1 MGSSSITLLRVPA
14 CVSIPP
20 QVSWPEG
27 TPGPP
32 PSPPVAPITV
42 PGCAT
47 LTRPPWSPTSCSA
60 PAASASTSAAY
71 GRCPPT
77 PNSPQGTIGSPPGTH
92 HHCHRH
98 HRGPRGSVRMRP
110 GRGWCFLLGFFC
122 TPSSPCSS
130 SLPSSASSL
139 PSLGCGRFLAPHP
152 QGLGP
157 SCWLSPKGSW
167 PGLRFGRP
175 PPHSLQQQTLLC
187 LPSQLPAPLVPQI
200 WQRVLL
206 PGPADTALLLLV
218 LGFPNPS
225 PSSPNSPSSPPPPQL
240 PADPPAAPL
249 PTAPNATRATSC
261 GTSAG
266 LDMASL
272 PTQPLCTEDV
282 PTGST
287 EEEEEMRI
295 EAEELQGA
303 TEGWRK
309 EPFGRAELVPA
320 GVCPPSPLPRDLR
333 VHLGPLLLPQPCL
346 CLCGTHS
353 PPLLLP
359 LAHLGDMGTP
369 GSPSQGCGSTLLQ
382 LPPCPRL
389 CGTLLPTGLPKPPVG
404 FFPLCQGSFPFP
416 VCGAGGYPLPRG
428 GMPCSAPQLE
438 VPSHG
443 VAKPPAGIGL
453 YPLGKDV
460 GRSKYK
466 CNICAKSFG
475 QLSNLK
481 VLGVPQHPLSARPP
495 SPAAHPS
502 CLPRV
507 SPRWGQGTA
516 VDCPSCAG
524 RSWTSPRASVSPQ
537 QSVHRCE
544 VHRDGLRI
552 YPSVLQPCPGSCGM
566 LPGRGNWGSPDSWVL
581 RCPPP

>member
-1 MGSSSITLLRVPA
+1 
-14 CVSIPP
+14 
-20 QVSWPEG
+20 
-27 TPGPP
+27 
-32 PSPPVAPITV
+32 
-42 PGCAT
+42 
-47 LTRPPWSPTSCSA
+47 
-60 PAASASTSAAY
+60 
-71 GRCPPT
+71 
-77 PNSPQGTIGSPPGTH
+77 
-92 HHCHRH
+92 
-98 HRGPRGSVRMRP
+98 
-110 GRGWCFLLGFFC
+110 
-122 TPSSPCSS
+122 
-130 SLPSSASSL
+130 
-139 PSLGCGRFLAPHP
+139 
-152 QGLGP
+152 
-157 SCWLSPKGSW
+157 
-167 PGLRFGRP
+167 
-175 PPHSLQQQTLLC
+175 
-187 LPSQLPAPLVPQI
+187 
-200 WQRVLL
+200 
-206 PGPADTALLLLV
+206 
-218 LGFPNPS
+218 
-225 PSSPNSPSSPPPPQL
+225 
-240 PADPPAAPL
+240 
-249 PTAPNATRATSC
+249 
-261 GTSAG
+261 
-266 LDMASL
+266 
-272 PTQPLCTEDV
+272 
-282 PTGST
+282 
-287 EEEEEMRI
+287 MRI